1 MIPSKEMAGVIVPGY
16 INRQAI
22 QPISLYYFSL
32 NHPIGNGTSGS
43 LFVGV
48 ATVKVNYIEPKKDI
62 SLVQHL

>member
-1 MIPSKEMAGVIVPGY
+1 MIPSKEMVCVIVRGNIY
-16 INRQAI
+16 RQAI
-22 QPISLYYFSL
+22 QLISLYYFSL
-32 NHPIGNGTSGS
+32 NHPFGNGTSGS